1 MELKNAKIN
10 FLGDSITEGHGVEPE
25 ECFVSLI
32 AAKNGALCR
41 NYGIGGTRIARQ
53 RIPSA
58 ESKWDKDFC
67 GRFDVMEKDADVVVV
82 FGGTNDFGHGDARL
96 GNPGDTDLYSFYG
109 ALDTLYGGL
118 AKLYPLS
125 WIVIMTPLHR
135 YDETWPVSPS
145 GFYRTFPMTDYI
157 AAIRETA
164 ERYSFPVLDLY
175 AASGLQPAVPEINE
189 RFFLD
194 GLHPNPAGHLLL
206 SEQIGDFLKALPE
219 RRRLLG

>member
-32 AAKNGALCR
+32 AENWGAVCR

-53 RIPSA
+53 RVPSE

-67 GRFDVMEKDADVVVV
+67 GRFDQMDPDADVIVV

-96 GNPGDTDLYSFYG
+96 GSPEDRKPDTFYG
-109 ALDTLYGGL
+109 ALHYLYGGL
-118 AKLYPLS
+118 AERYPDS
-125 WIVIMTPLHR
+125 WIVVLTPLHR
-135 YDETWPVSPS
+135 ICEAWDISPS
-145 GFYRTFPMTDYI
+145 GFARTFPYEDYI
-157 AAIRETA
+157 RAIREVA
-164 ERYSFPVLDLY
+164 EFYSFPVLDLY
-175 AASGLQPAVPEINE
+175 ACSGLQPRVDVISE

-194 GLHPNPAGHLLL
+194 GLHPNPAGHRLLA
-206 SEQIGDFLKALPE
+206 EQIGAFLRSLPE
-219 RRRLLG
+219 RRRLLK